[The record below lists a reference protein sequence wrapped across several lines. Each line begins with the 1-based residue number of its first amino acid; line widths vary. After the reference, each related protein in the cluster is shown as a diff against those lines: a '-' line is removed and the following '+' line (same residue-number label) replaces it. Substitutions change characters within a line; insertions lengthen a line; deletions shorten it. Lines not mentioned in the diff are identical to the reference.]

1 MLWIALV
8 PGTPDQNTPALESAT
23 EPADLKALSWWAL
36 QYGPRV
42 CVLEQVVVTE
52 LEASARLFGGQ
63 KQLLQRIRSES
74 VAQGVI
80 GLAAAPTGLAA
91 LALTRHLPPPEP
103 GAAVPAVA
111 CKRRDLV
118 ATLDRLPLVA
128 LTAVARHE
136 AILVRIGCSTLADV
150 RKLPR
155 GGISRRFDADV
166 LDALDRAYGLAPES
180 YAWITAPEQFS
191 ARLEFPGRIEVAEG
205 LIFGANRLLHQLKT
219 WLAARQCGVTV
230 ITLHW
235 EHDLQRRSE
244 AKHGSLE
251 LRTAEATRDMQHLA
265 RLLSEHLARTVLNAP
280 VVSIRLEATQVEALA
295 TASGLLLVEEQVHG
309 ESFQKLVERL
319 SARLGAQNV
328 VLGTPCAD
336 HRPQRMQAWQSA
348 STAARTR
355 KTPAL
360 PGYVQSHPA
369 WILPQPLRLAMLR
382 DRPVYQGPL
391 TLLAGPE
398 RIEFGWWETRED
410 LTLRDYFIAESQFA
424 GLLWIYRQRL
434 SDTIGWFLHG
444 IYG

>member
-1 MLWIALV
+1 M
-8 PGTPDQNTPALESAT
+8 
-23 EPADLKALSWWAL
+23 

-52 LEASARLFGGQ
+52 VEASARLFGGQ
-63 KQLLQRIRSES
+63 KQLLQRIRCDS
-74 VAQGVI
+74 VEQGVV

-91 LALTRHLPPPEP
+91 LALARHLPRTEP
-103 GAAVPAVA
+103 GVDVPAVA
-111 CKRRDLV
+111 CKQRDLV
-118 ATLDRLPLVA
+118 ATLDRLPLTA
-128 LTAVARHE
+128 LSAVAKHE
-136 AILVRIGCSTLADV
+136 TILVRIGCRTLADV

-166 LDALDRAYGLAPES
+166 LDALDQAYGLAPES
-180 YAWITAPEQFS
+180 YAWITVPEQFAAS
-191 ARLEFPGRIEVAEG
+191 LEFLGRIEVAEG
-205 LIFGANRLLHQLKT
+205 LVFGANRLLQQLKT
-219 WLAARQCGVTV
+219 WLAARQCGVTA

-244 AKHGSLE
+244 AKQGCLE
-251 LRTAEATRDMQHLA
+251 IRTAEATRDMQHLA

-280 VVSIRLEATQVEALA
+280 VVSIRLEATQVEALP
-295 TASGLLLVEEQVHG
+295 TASGILLVEEQTPG

-319 SARLGAQNV
+319 SARLGAENV
-328 VLGTPCAD
+328 VQGAPCAD
-336 HRPQRMQAWQSA
+336 HRPQRMHAWQSA
-348 STAARTR
+348 TTLVRSR
-355 KTPAL
+355 KTLAL
-360 PGYVQSHPA
+360 PGYVQSHPT
-369 WILPQPLRLAMLR
+369 WILPQPLRLAMVQ

-391 TLLAGPE
+391 SLLAGPE
-398 RIEFGWWETRED
+398 RIEFGWWETSDD